1 MPDPIID
8 REALIEAAAKA
19 GYELGSD
26 RTWAEYARRS
36 PVCADGDMDTAATM
50 LPVIAAGVLAPLREL
65 HAMTLTTYWRRDAQG
80 DDYRD
85 DVQFCRGCSADWPC
99 LTVRTLDAIEA
110 AVKGGE

>member
-36 PVCADGDMDTAATM
+36 PVWADGDMDTAATM
-50 LPVIAAGVLAPLREL
+50 LPVIAAAILAPLREL
-65 HAMTLTTYWRRDAQG
+65 ADSFRDSIDWSDGRNNYG
-80 DDYRD
+80 DNEAYEQCARD
-85 DVQFCRGCSADWPC
+85 LSQA
-99 LTVRTLDAIEA
+99 LDAIEA